1 MKGNLARTFEAARA
15 LRVSGWSLRTLI
27 GLQLL
32 FAACASSVLIYRAT
46 GRAPEIIHFGWL
58 SYRAWNIYLSLLLI
72 AYFVWA
78 LRRALPYT
86 VPLLAAFCLFHLVDG
101 LLIGFWTKAV
111 LRALSLTVLA
121 GVAYTQ
127 ALRRSSAL
135 ERS

>member
-1 MKGNLARTFEAARA
+1 MKSKLARTFDAARA
-15 LRVSGWSLRTLI
+15 LRVSGWRLWTLI
-27 GLQLL
+27 VLQLL

-72 AYFVWA
+72 AYLVWA
-78 LRRALPYT
+78 LQRALPYT
-86 VPLLAAFCLFHLVDG
+86 VPLLAAFCLFHLMDG

-111 LRALSLTVLA
+111 LQALSLAVLA
-121 GVAYTQ
+121 TAAYTQ
-127 ALRRSSAL
+127 APRRSSVL